1 MAPTSRTPRPVS
13 SCLCAGPA
21 SRSYAASRREAV
33 PSKAVA
39 SAAGWRRR
47 PSSSRER
54 RARSA
59 EHRSNASFR
68 GRAVGCASRT
78 HEGLSAR
85 GRQLNARG
93 QHDCEPPRILTR
105 PPPARARRSSVARAR
120 PSVSVA
126 GARPGPLHWLCVRS
140 TQLRV
145 WELRASFLWTEVVGA
160 TRSLPSEGVC
170 VARAL
175 PPERV
180 TLYLWGS
187 GTSTIRIQRRQA
199 QPHLAPPT
207 SPTLTHGGFV
217 PRLLQGAIIC

>member
-1 MAPTSRTPRPVS
+1 MCPLASGECGERAHTRWPAVPCLAPTSRTPRPVS

-93 QHDCEPPRILTR
+93 QHDCEHPRILTR

-126 GARPGPLHWLCVRS
+126 GARPGPLHWLCVRAQH
-140 TQLRV
+140 TV
-145 WELRASFLWTEVVGA
+145 ASL
-160 TRSLPSEGVC
+160 
-170 VARAL
+170 
-175 PPERV
+175 
-180 TLYLWGS
+180 
-187 GTSTIRIQRRQA
+187 GTTIPGLVSWRNR
-199 QPHLAPPT
+199 
-207 SPTLTHGGFV
+207 GF
-217 PRLLQGAIIC
+217 